1 MTAPT
6 RSRPWSPADLLT
18 LAALWGAPGHSLA
31 TLARRFARTPYA
43 VYCAAARA
51 GLPLGCPEGWESL
64 AAAARRTGM
73 VPRALA
79 SALAAAGVRP
89 STGWRNPMG
98 AARGMGANRVVMV
111 AEVDRAVESW
121 LARESVEEA
130 ARRAGVGATVLRRWL
145 RRAGVEE
152 PRRGAHWRVGEGEV
166 AAALG
171 ARAAARRA
179 APPSPPP
186 PPQGTAPPCRPSPS
200 TASTL
205 LSPAGSHR

>member
-6 RSRPWSPADLLT
+6 RSRPWSPVDLLT

-64 AAAARRTGM
+64 AGAARRTGM

-79 SALAAAGVRP
+79 AALEAAGVRP

-98 AARGMGANRVVMV
+98 AARGQGANRVVMV

-130 ARRAGVGATVLRRWL
+130 ARRAGVGATVLRRWN
-145 RRAGVEE
+145 RHSRSPSSSGPTRAS
-152 PRRGAHWRVGEGEV
+152 P
-166 AAALG
+166 
-171 ARAAARRA
+171 A
-179 APPSPPP
+179 APSTWPSEAPTTATPP
-186 PPQGTAPPCRPSPS
+186 GRSPS
-200 TASTL
+200 AT
-205 LSPAGSHR
+205 AGSAPTSRVTR